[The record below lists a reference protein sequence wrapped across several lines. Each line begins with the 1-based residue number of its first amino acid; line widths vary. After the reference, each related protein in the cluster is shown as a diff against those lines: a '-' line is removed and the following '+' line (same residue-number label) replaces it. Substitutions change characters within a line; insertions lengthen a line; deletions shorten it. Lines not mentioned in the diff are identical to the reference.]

1 MIHDDHAGSR
11 EACTAVDFLR
21 APEMTPHTPDSLLAL
36 ARNFMESRVLLTGAE
51 LDLFTLLAAGPL
63 ELDEIVSKTGADR
76 RALEMLLDA
85 LAAQGL
91 LVKEGARWRTEPS
104 VAPYLVEGEKD
115 SVLPMVLHAA
125 NLWSRWSDLTRK
137 VVPGLAGAA
146 GPEFL
151 EAFIGAMHVV
161 AARQADQ
168 IVAAVG
174 AGRARRLLDV
184 GGASGTYTLAFLR
197 ADPGMTATLFD
208 RPPVVEMA
216 RVRLGE
222 AGVLPRVTLAGGD
235 FAIDPLPP
243 GHDLAFVSAIIHQNS
258 PAENVALYTRIHE
271 ALVPGGRVVI
281 RDHVMHPDRTR
292 PRAGALFAI
301 NMLVGTAGG
310 RTYTF
315 DEIAVGLTWAGFE
328 RVRLI
333 QAGEKMDALVEA
345 FKAPGS
351 LPAAR

>member
-1 MIHDDHAGSR
+1 
-11 EACTAVDFLR
+11 
-21 APEMTPHTPDSLLAL
+21 MTPHTPDSLLAL

-51 LDLFTLLAAGPL
+51 LDLFTLLAPEPL
-63 ELDEIVSKTGADR
+63 GLDEVASKTGADP

-91 LVKEGARWRTEPS
+91 LEKEGGRWRTEPS
-104 VAPYLVEGEKD
+104 VAPLLVEGAEG

-125 NLWSRWSDLTRK
+125 TLWNRWSELTRK
-137 VVPGLAGAA
+137 VVPGHVGAA

-151 EAFIGAMHVV
+151 AAFIGAMHVV
-161 AARQADQ
+161 AAPQADL

-174 AGRARRLLDV
+174 AGSSRRLLDV

-197 ADPGMTATLFD
+197 ANPGMTATLFD

-216 RVRLGE
+216 RVRLGA

-235 FAIDPLPP
+235 FATDPLPP
-243 GHDLAFVSAIIHQNS
+243 GHDLAFVSAILHQNS
-258 PAENVALYTRIHE
+258 PAENLALYKRIHE
-271 ALVPGGRVVI
+271 ALVPGGRLVI
-281 RDHVMHPDRTR
+281 RDHVMQPDRTH

-310 RTYTF
+310 GTYTF
-315 DEIAVGLTWAGFE
+315 EEIAGGLMRAGFE
-328 RVRLI
+328 RVRLV
-333 QAGEKMDALVEA
+333 QAGERMDALVEA
-345 FKAPGS
+345 FTGHGAADTSVSTRTFPTKAS
-351 LPAAR
+351 

>member
-1 MIHDDHAGSR
+1 
-11 EACTAVDFLR
+11 
-21 APEMTPHTPDSLLAL
+21 MTLHTPDSLLAL
-36 ARNFMESRVLLTGAE
+36 ARNFMESRVFLTGAE
-51 LDLFTLLAAGPL
+51 LDLFTLLAPEPL
-63 ELDEIVSKTGADR
+63 SLDEVTSKTGADR

-91 LVKEGARWRTEPS
+91 LVKEAGRWRTEPT
-104 VAPYLVEGEKD
+104 VAPFLVEGAER
-115 SVLPMVLHAA
+115 SVLPMVFHAA
-125 NLWSRWSDLTRK
+125 NLWNNWSELTRK
-137 VVPGLAGAA
+137 VVPRRAGAA

-151 EAFIGAMHVV
+151 AAFIGAMHVV
-161 AARQADQ
+161 AAPQADV

-174 AGRARRLLDV
+174 AGGARRLLDV

-197 ADPGMTATLFD
+197 ANPGMTATLFD

-216 RVRLGE
+216 RVRLGA

-235 FAIDPLPP
+235 FATDPLPP

-258 PAENVALYTRIHE
+258 PAENLALYKRIHE

-281 RDHVMHPDRTR
+281 RDHVMQPDRTG

-301 NMLVGTAGG
+301 NMLVGTASG

-315 DEIAVGLTWAGFE
+315 DEIAGGLARAGFE
-328 RVRLI
+328 RVRLV
-333 QAGEKMDALVEA
+333 QAGERMDALVEA
-345 FKAPGS
+345 FKAP
-351 LPAAR
+351 

>member
-1 MIHDDHAGSR
+1 
-11 EACTAVDFLR
+11 
-21 APEMTPHTPDSLLAL
+21 MTPLTPDSLLAL

-51 LDLFTLLAAGPL
+51 LDLFTLLAPEPL
-63 ELDEIVSKTGADR
+63 GLDEVVSKTGADR

-91 LVKEGARWRTEPS
+91 LVKEGGKWRTEPAVS
-104 VAPYLVEGEKD
+104 PLLVEGEEG

-125 NLWSRWSDLTRK
+125 NLWNRWSELTRK
-137 VVPGLAGAA
+137 VVPGKA
-146 GPEFL
+146 GPADPEFFA
-151 EAFIGAMHVV
+151 AFIGAMHVV
-161 AARQADQ
+161 AAPQADV

-174 AGRARRLLDV
+174 AGGSRRLLDV

-197 ADPGMTATLFD
+197 ANAGMTATLFD
-208 RPPVVEMA
+208 RPAVVEMA
-216 RVRLGE
+216 RARLGA

-235 FAIDPLPP
+235 FATDPLPP
-243 GHDLAFVSAIIHQNS
+243 GHDLAFVSAILHQNS
-258 PAENVALYTRIHE
+258 PRENLALYKRIHE

-281 RDHVMHPDRTR
+281 RDHVMQPDRTR

-310 RTYTF
+310 GTYTL

-328 RVRLI
+328 RVRLF
-333 QAGEKMDALVEA
+333 QAGERMDALVEA
-345 FKAPGS
+345 FKAAP
-351 LPAAR
+351 